1 MIRWLCV
8 YAKLYFRATV
18 PELAYPGGRQDTTAI
33 RKELLLTGTLSFLFH
48 FSMYVFRN
56 NYTLLRF
63 YVNK

>member
-1 MIRWLCV
+1 MPSCILEPQ
-8 YAKLYFRATV
+8 F

-56 NYTLLRF
+56 NYTLL
-63 YVNK
+63 